1 MYTPGPG
8 PDWEH
13 IQKYLFWAGVSFVG
27 GILGYIMRKL
37 DNTEKIRT
45 FNAVME
51 GLSAAFFGT
60 VIGALCV
67 KTNMSLEYI
76 YAIVAFCA
84 WVGSRTVA
92 KWLESYFRKRLDI
105 EVEEDEK

>member
-1 MYTPGPG
+1 MTPEQEQI
-8 PDWEH
+8 EH
-13 IQKYLFWAGVSFVG
+13 ALRYIFWAGVSFIG
-27 GILGYIMRKL
+27 GILGYVMRKL
-37 DNTEKIRT
+37 DNTEKIKF

-51 GLSAAFFGT
+51 GMSAAFFGT
-60 VIGALCV
+60 IIGALCV

-92 KWLESYFRKRLDI
+92 KYLEAYFRKRFNI
-105 EVEEDEK
+105 SPQEDEQ